1 MYWLHRLFVLAILI
15 IAVTALSFSN
25 SNASCIY
32 LNPVKIKPM
41 EIGNLISWTTSEEV
55 DNQFFVI
62 ERSNNGI
69 DFNKVGDVKGA
80 GFSNNAQ
87 TYRFLDFAMGEEKS
101 FYRLLHISSDGS
113 HTVSETIYMDR
124 KISNNVMITSMNSA
138 ITDRVINISL
148 KSKVDA
154 DVKFE
159 IKNYQGTIVKKGN
172 KKIESGLNV
181 LSFNFIDLQ
190 KGKYELILNTNG
202 EQEKILIRKVSTTE
216 MPKLEYVVKK
226 R

>member
-1 MYWLHRLFVLAILI
+1 
-15 IAVTALSFSN
+15 
-25 SNASCIY
+25 
-32 LNPVKIKPM
+32 M
-41 EIGNLISWTTSEEV
+41 EIGNLISWTTTQEV

-62 ERSNNGI
+62 ERSNDGI
-69 DFNKVGDVKGA
+69 EFLKVGDVKGA
-80 GFSNNAQ
+80 GFSNNSH
-87 TYRFLDFAMGEEKS
+87 TYRFLDFAMGEERS

-113 HTVSETIYMDR
+113 HTVSETFSLER

-138 ITDRVINISL
+138 ITDRILNISL
-148 KSKVDA
+148 KSKVDS

-190 KGKYELILNTNG
+190 KGKYELVLSANG
-202 EQEKILIRKVSTTE
+202 EQEKILIRKVSTTD